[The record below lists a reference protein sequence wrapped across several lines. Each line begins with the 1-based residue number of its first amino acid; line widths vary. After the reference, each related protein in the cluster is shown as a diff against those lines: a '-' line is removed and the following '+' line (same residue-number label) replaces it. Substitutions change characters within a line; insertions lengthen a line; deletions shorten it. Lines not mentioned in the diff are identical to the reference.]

1 MRKNCL
7 SFLGL
12 TLGLVVL
19 ALAAGWSP
27 AWGQAAGK
35 AAVNPL
41 IADFQRIM
49 AAVVTADWQGSGQF
63 FIMMQRVFSPLFL
76 GVLLVMVV
84 LFAAHYVLVGAKN
97 FDHEGEKV
105 FYYSILCRLVHALAA
120 ASFTIL
126 VFSGLLII
134 FGKVFH
140 GGALVRTAR
149 YFHAPA
155 AVVFVPASLVLFL
168 LWVKDMLP
176 AAYDLDWLLV
186 FGGYLSRK
194 KITVPA
200 GKFNPGQKSW
210 FWLAVGGG
218 LVMAYT
224 GYYLFSFSGDLP
236 ALRLAAVVH
245 NLLGVVLLAM
255 FMIHLYMAL
264 FAVKGSLQSML
275 TGYKSAEEVA
285 QMHSEYWRRLS

>member
-1 MRKNCL
+1 MRKNCV

-12 TLGLVVL
+12 VLGLAVI
-19 ALAAGWSP
+19 ALAAVWSP
-27 AWGQAAGK
+27 VWGQVAGK
-35 AAVNPL
+35 VAARPS
-41 IADFQRIM
+41 IADFQQLM

-63 FIMMQRVFSPLFL
+63 FIMMQRVFSPLFM
-76 GVLLVMVV
+76 GVLVLMLV
-84 LFAAHYVLVGAKN
+84 LFAVHYLLVGSKSFAH
-97 FDHEGEKV
+97 DGEKV
-105 FYYSILCRLVHALAA
+105 FYYSVLCRLVHALAA
-120 ASFTIL
+120 ASFTVL
-126 VFSGLLII
+126 VISGLLII

-140 GGALVRTAR
+140 GGELVRTAR
-149 YFHAPA
+149 FFHAPA
-155 AVVFVPASLVLFL
+155 AVVFVPVSLVLFL
-168 LWVKDMLP
+168 LWVRDMLP

-210 FWLAVGGG
+210 FWLAVAGG

-224 GYYLFSFSGDLP
+224 GYCLFSFSGDLP
-236 ALRLAAVVH
+236 ALRLAAVIH
-245 NLLGVVLLAM
+245 NLLGVVLLVM

-264 FAVKGSLQSML
+264 FAIKGSLQSML

-285 QMHSEYWRRLS
+285 QMHSEYWRRIS